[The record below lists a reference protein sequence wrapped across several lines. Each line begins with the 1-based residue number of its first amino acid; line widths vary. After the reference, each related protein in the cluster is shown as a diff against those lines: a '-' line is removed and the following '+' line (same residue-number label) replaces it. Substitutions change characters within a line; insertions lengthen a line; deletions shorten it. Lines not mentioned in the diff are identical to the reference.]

1 MISEQDKQAIL
12 NGAYGISRN
21 GMKCKFI
28 NLADTEDLYTHFF
41 IYFTDEGLI
50 HHHSYLTKD
59 FVDCISIQT
68 IHDIVGLWEDKPEPF
83 DLNKALNGEP
93 VMLRNGLKAYVKYV
107 MPPEYKG
114 SYPLSGYILNNKSS
128 DFADRVS
135 WSLEGNFSKYAEHPT
150 HDIISMW
157 KEPHSEPESVK
168 SIRNLPASL
177 TKPQDGMYYL
187 NECGVYPSA
196 YGKEMDI
203 NIFNQRV
210 YFASE
215 QDGRDWFN
223 AMKNTHK

>member
-1 MISEQDKQAIL
+1 MISEQDKQKIF
-12 NGAYGISRN
+12 NGAYGVSRK
-21 GMKCKFI
+21 GYKCKFVGLI
-28 NLADTEDLYTHFF
+28 NGAHSYTHMFV
-41 IYFTDEGLI
+41 YFNTKGLI
-50 HHHSYLTKD
+50 FNTEHLNED
-59 FVDCISIQT
+59 FKYHTEFESPEDV
-68 IHDIVGLWEDKPEPF
+68 VGLWEDKPEPF
-83 DLNKALNGEP
+83 DLNKALNNEP
-93 VMLRNGLKAYVKYV
+93 VMTREGNKAYIKYCL
-107 MPPEYKG
+107 PEEYKNG
-114 SYPLSGYILNNKSS
+114 FPLGGYIINSKASINHY
-128 DFADRVS
+128 S
-135 WSLEGNFSKYAEHPT
+135 WSLTGKAVEIECNHPQ
-150 HDIISMW
+150 DIIGMW
-157 KEPHSEPESVK
+157 QDSEPESVK

>member
-1 MISEQDKQAIL
+1 MISEQDKQKIF
-12 NGAYGISRN
+12 NGAYGISRK
-21 GMKCKFI
+21 GLKCKFVGFTNGSHSYI
-28 NLADTEDLYTHFF
+28 HMFV
-41 IYFTDEGLI
+41 YFNTKGLI
-50 HHHSYLTKD
+50 FNTEHLNED
-59 FVDCISIQT
+59 FKYHTEFESPEDVI
-68 IHDIVGLWEDKPEPF
+68 GLWEDKLEPF

-107 MPPEYKG
+107 MPSEYKG
-114 SYPLSGYILNNKSS
+114 PYPLSGYILNNKSS

-135 WSLEGNFSKYAEHPT
+135 WSLEGNFSKYAKHPT